1 MLFNM
6 IPFANL
12 RIVQGTAVQ
21 ASHFAN
27 AQLVN
32 SPKTTAAAV
41 HVFLITGCN

>member
-1 MLFNM
+1 M